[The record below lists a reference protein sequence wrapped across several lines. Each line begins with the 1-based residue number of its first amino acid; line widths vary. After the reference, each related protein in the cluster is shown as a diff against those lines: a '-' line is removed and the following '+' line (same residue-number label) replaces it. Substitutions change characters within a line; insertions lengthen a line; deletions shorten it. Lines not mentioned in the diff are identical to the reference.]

1 MDLRQ
6 GLPEGVDEQLERAEK
21 LIKEMGLVWWQP
33 IVAYFQGLFYIQQGD
48 RAAARVCFEA
58 GKTAVSQG
66 GSPDYLPLI
75 LLDLG
80 RLSEGNKQIGYLRQ
94 AVEAAQ
100 QRSRAVDR
108 VTCLQMAGQL
118 LED

>member
-1 MDLRQ
+1 MALRQ
-6 GLPEGVDEQLERAEK
+6 GLPEGVIEQLERAEK
-21 LIKEMGLVWWQP
+21 LVKEMGLVWWQP
-33 IVAYFQGLFYIQQGD
+33 VVAYFQGKYYCQEGN
-48 RAAARVCFEA
+48 RAAARLCFEA
-58 GKTAVSQG
+58 GKTAVAQG

-75 LLDLG
+75 LLELA
-80 RLSEGNKQIGYLRQ
+80 RLSEDNEQKGYLRQ